1 MFYALTHSQK
11 RVWYNE
17 KIYGTTAMHNL
28 TGLVRIQKELE
39 FDALEK
45 AIQLFISKTEGLRI
59 QIEEQ
64 NGEPVQYV
72 KPYEKEQIACI
83 DFSHEPDPLLHFEQW
98 LKAVSGQVM
107 PLLNA
112 KLYSFVIFKLGPA
125 DVGYLGQFHHIIAD
139 GWALHIVS
147 ERISQ
152 YYTLLV
158 NHSPLPADEEYSYI
172 PIIDQEQAY
181 LTSERFIKNKIFW
194 HEKFQTLPDMIPIN
208 KSKDISAVR
217 TSFAIDS
224 ETSRIIQTFIQSS
237 KLSVNVLFVSA
248 LLLYIYRTTQ
258 ETDVVIG
265 TPVLNRS
272 GKKQKNTF
280 GMFTSTMPFRIQLD
294 AALDACSLMKHVGA
308 ELMNFYFHQKY
319 PYDLLASDLEL
330 AQKGYNSLFDM
341 CVNYYNMKFSPQFDG
356 CPYEVQEVFS
366 GYQPYALQLVIR
378 DWEGSGRITLDF
390 DYKVNYY
397 SETQIAKMFEYI
409 IHIVREMIEQPQTP
423 IAEIEMLSPQEQNE
437 LIYGLNQTRSSYPSS
452 LTITQL
458 FEQQVVEKANTIAC
472 YFEEH
477 TLTYRELN
485 EQANQLA
492 RFLKSRGIGQ
502 ESIVGI
508 MAGHSFELIIS
519 ILAVLKSGGAYL
531 PIDPHYPADRVS
543 YMLEDSGAAL
553 LLTDAPLN
561 DDISFSRGVY
571 RIDDASLYHGD
582 CSNLKP
588 QSGPNQLAYV
598 IYTSGSTGKPKGVA
612 VPHKGLVNYIWW
624 ANKTYLS
631 AAHEVFA
638 CYSSIAFDLTVTS
651 IFTPLISG
659 HAINLYRDD
668 DPGEFVLFRIMKDQ
682 RTTIVKL
689 TPAHL
694 SLLQE
699 SDIRTSSVRKCIVG
713 GEDLKVSLAHNIHD
727 KFGGSIALFNE
738 YGPTE
743 TVVGCM
749 IHMYDADR
757 DSRRSVPIGVPS
769 DNVAVYLLDTHLKPV
784 PVQVKGEIYI
794 SGHGVA
800 RGYLNRLE
808 LTKERF
814 LDNPF
819 VPGERMYKTGD
830 MGIRLENGLI
840 EYLGRNDHQVKIR
853 GFRIELGEIEGAL
866 SSYPDIQHAVVNV
879 VETGDVNR
887 YPLLCAYYV
896 SDRAISPKLLKDYL
910 HACLPHYMVPSHI
923 LQLEI
928 IPLTSN
934 GKVDKQ
940 KLPVPDVSSGLTYIY
955 EEAHNTV
962 ESILVQVWE
971 ELFHTSTIGIHD
983 NFFALGGDSI
993 KAIQMT
999 SKLNN
1004 YDLEVGV
1011 QDVLAHP
1018 SIAELAHYTRQ
1029 KSRLYDSSAPV
1040 SGEIQPTPISLWFME
1055 QSFHNPHHYNQSVLL
1070 LLKNE
1075 MDCSALEKAFHKVIE
1090 HHDALRMSIHPD
1102 GKLFYNP
1109 ELTAIP
1115 FKLDCYDMTPI
1126 SAEAW
1131 QHEFNKLV
1139 HSLQS
1144 GFDLSHRLPIR
1155 AAIFDHGQG
1164 TWELFITAHHLVVD
1178 GVSWRI
1184 ILEDVLEAY
1193 HALEEGKEVHF
1204 SRKTASVQ
1212 TFAKEL
1218 HHYSTTAD
1226 LREELDF
1233 WNEME
1238 GGNDHFPA
1246 FITSQPSTDVNYA
1259 SCAVVEGELS
1269 PAHTHKLLTK
1279 ANQVYHT
1286 EPVDL
1291 LLAAL
1296 SLSVKEWIG
1305 LEDFTYEV
1313 EHHGRS
1319 LDHVDV
1325 SRTVGWFTALHP
1337 LRIQVPG
1344 TEIGSVIAYVK
1355 ELRRRIPQQGI
1366 GYGILKYMLGAI
1378 EKSKEIRPLRFNYL
1392 GQFDHESQSS
1402 DYVYKHTPGLQDVD
1416 FVNHLTAGIDINS
1429 LIVNDQLV
1437 VHMMY
1442 STEMFEKESITEFMH
1457 MYVQTLHRVIDF
1469 TLSQQNVHF
1478 TPSDFESAR
1487 ISQEDIELLFE

>member
-1 MFYALTHSQK
+1 MFYALTHAQK
-11 RVWYNE
+11 RIWYNE
-17 KIYGTTAMHNL
+17 KIHGTTAMHNL
-28 TGLVRIQKELE
+28 TGLVRIQKDLEL
-39 FDALEK
+39 DALEN

-59 QIEEQ
+59 RIEEQ
-64 NGEPVQYV
+64 DGEPVQYV
-72 KPYEKEQIACI
+72 KPYEKENIEYL
-83 DFSHEPDPLLHFEQW
+83 DFSHETDPLQHFEQW
-98 LKAVSGQVM
+98 LKVVSGQAM
-107 PLLNA
+107 PLLNS
-112 KLYSFVIFKLGPA
+112 KLYSFVIFQLGPN
-125 DVGYLGQFHHIIAD
+125 DVGYLGKFHHIIAD

-158 NHSPLPADEEYSYI
+158 NHRPLPADEEYSYI

-181 LTSERFIKNKIFW
+181 LASERFIKNKMFW
-194 HEKFQTLPDMIPIN
+194 NEKFQTLPDMIPIN

-217 TSFAIDS
+217 SSFAIDS
-224 ETSRIIQTFIQSS
+224 ETSRIIQNFIQSS

-280 GMFTSTMPFRIQLD
+280 GMFTSTMPFRIQVD
-294 AALDACSLMKHVGA
+294 EALDAYSWMKQVGT

-319 PYDLLASDLEL
+319 PYDLLAGDLEL
-330 AQKGYNSLFDM
+330 AQKGYDGLFDM

-390 DYKVNYY
+390 DYRVKAF
-397 SETQIAKMFEYI
+397 SEMQIAKMFEHLMYMI
-409 IHIVREMIEQPQTP
+409 REMIEQPYTP
-423 IAEIEMLSPQEQNE
+423 IAEIEMLSTQEHNE
-437 LIYGLNQTRSSYPSS
+437 LIYELNQTHSPYPSS

-458 FEQQVVEKANTIAC
+458 FEQQVVEKANEIVC
-472 YFEEH
+472 YFEEQ

-485 EQANQLA
+485 ERANQLA

-531 PIDPHYPADRVS
+531 PIDPYYPADRVS
-543 YMLEDSGAAL
+543 FMLEDSGAAL
-553 LLTDAPLN
+553 LLTDAPL
-561 DDISFSRGVY
+561 DDYISFSREVY
-571 RIDDASLYHGD
+571 RMDDASLYDGD
-582 CSNLKP
+582 DSNLEPKI
-588 QSGPNQLAYV
+588 GPDQLAYV

-612 VPHKGLVNYIWW
+612 VHHKGLVNYIYW
-624 ANKTYLS
+624 ANKTYFT
-631 AAHEVFA
+631 AACEVFA

-659 HAINLYRDD
+659 HAMSLYRDD
-668 DPGEFVLFRIMKDQ
+668 DYSEFVLFRILKDQ

-699 SDIRTSSVRKCIVG
+699 SNIRTSNVCKFIVG
-713 GEDLKVSLAHNIHD
+713 GEDFKVSLARNVHD
-727 KFGGSIALFNE
+727 IFGGNVTLYNE

-749 IHMYDADR
+749 IHIYDVNR
-757 DSRRSVPIGVPS
+757 DIRRSVPIGVPC
-769 DNVAVYLLDTHLKPV
+769 DNVAIYVLDAYLKPV

-794 SGHGVA
+794 SGPGVA
-800 RGYLNRLE
+800 RGYLNRPE

-830 MGIRLENGLI
+830 LGIRLENGLI
-840 EYLGRNDHQVKIR
+840 EYLGRKDHQVKIK

-866 SSYPDIQHAVVNV
+866 SSYQGIQHVVVNV
-879 VETGDVNR
+879 GESNEDNSQPML
-887 YPLLCAYYV
+887 YAYYV
-896 SDRAISPKLLKDYL
+896 SDAAVSPELLKHYL

-923 LQLEI
+923 IRLDTV
-928 IPLTSN
+928 PLTSN
-934 GKVDKQ
+934 GKVDKR
-940 KLPVPDVSSGLTYIY
+940 KLPVPDLSSGLTSMY
-955 EEAHNTV
+955 EEAHNEV
-962 ESILVQVWE
+962 ENILVQVWE
-971 ELFHTSTIGIHD
+971 ELFQMANIGIHD

-1004 YDLEVGV
+1004 YDLEIGV
-1011 QDVLAHP
+1011 QDILAHP
-1018 SIAELAHYTRQ
+1018 NIAELAHYTRPKRQ
-1029 KSRLYDSSAPV
+1029 LYDSAPA
-1040 SGEIQPTPISLWFME
+1040 SGEILPTPISSWFMA
-1055 QSFHNPHHYNQSVLL
+1055 QTFHNPHHYNQSIML

-1075 MDCSALEKAFHKVIE
+1075 MDRSALEKAFQKVIE
-1090 HHDALRMSIHPD
+1090 HHDALRMSMEPD

-1109 ELTAIP
+1109 ELTIVS
-1115 FKLDCYDMTPI
+1115 FKLDCYDMMHI
-1126 SAEAW
+1126 SAETR
-1131 QHEFNKLV
+1131 QHEFNNLV
-1139 HSLQS
+1139 HNLQS

-1155 AAIFDHGQG
+1155 AALFDHGQE
-1164 TWELFITAHHLVVD
+1164 TRELFITAHHLVVD

-1184 ILEDVLEAY
+1184 ILEDLLNAY
-1193 HALEEGKEVHF
+1193 HAIKEGEEVNF
-1204 SRKTASVQ
+1204 PRKTASVQ
-1212 TFAKEL
+1212 AFAQEL
-1218 HHYSTTAD
+1218 YHYSTTAD
-1226 LREELDF
+1226 LRKELEF
-1233 WNEME
+1233 WHEME
-1238 GGNDHFPA
+1238 GGSRHFPA
-1246 FITSQPSTDVNYA
+1246 SITSQPSATVNYA
-1259 SCAVVEGELS
+1259 SCAGFEGHLS
-1269 PAHTHKLLTK
+1269 PVQTHKLLHEMSQ
-1279 ANQVYHT
+1279 AYHT

-1296 SLSVKEWIG
+1296 ALSVKEWTG
-1305 LEDFTYEV
+1305 LDDFTYEV

-1319 LDHVDV
+1319 LDHIDV
-1325 SRTVGWFTALHP
+1325 SRTVGWFTALYP
-1337 LRIQVPG
+1337 LRIQIPG
-1344 TEIGSVIAYVK
+1344 TEIGSILAHVK
-1355 ELRRRIPQQGI
+1355 ELRRRVPHQGI

-1378 EKSKEIRPLRFNYL
+1378 EKHTDIRPIRFNYL

-1402 DYVYKHTPGLQDVD
+1402 DYVYRHTSDRQNVD
-1416 FVNHLTAGIDINS
+1416 NANHLTAAIEVNS

-1437 VHMMY
+1437 IDMMY
-1442 STEMFEKESITEFMH
+1442 STEIFEEESITEFMH
-1457 MYVQTLHRVIDF
+1457 MYVQAIIRIIDF
-1469 TLSQQNVHF
+1469 TVRQQNVHF
-1478 TPSDFESAR
+1478 TPSDFETAQ